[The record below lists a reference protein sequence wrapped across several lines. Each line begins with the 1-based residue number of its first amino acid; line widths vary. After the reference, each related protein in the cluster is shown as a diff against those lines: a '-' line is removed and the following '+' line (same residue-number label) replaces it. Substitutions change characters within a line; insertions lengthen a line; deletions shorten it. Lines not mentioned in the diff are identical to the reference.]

1 MPYYANTKKPKGH
14 RTTKGTTMNP
24 LLQRLGRDHAG
35 LTQLLD
41 LLSAMLD
48 RFHDGD
54 EPDYDVIAESLEY
67 MESYADEIHHPSEE
81 LIFKRLIEIGEG
93 GNEVLSVLSKQHD
106 VLHQVTRD
114 FRTAIEGIL
123 NEEVIRR
130 DEVEVQGRDLVA
142 TLRQHMVLEDTVAF
156 PLALEKLS
164 EDDWRVLIE
173 TAPEDNDPIFGK
185 PDPARFNSLFQLL
198 VEQAKP

>member
-1 MPYYANTKKPKGH
+1 
-14 RTTKGTTMNP
+14 MNP

-35 LTQLLD
+35 LVQLLN
-41 LLSAMLD
+41 LLEAMLD
-48 RFHDGD
+48 RFHAGD
-54 EPDYDVIAESLEY
+54 EPDYDVIAEILEY

-81 LIFKRLIEIGEG
+81 LIYRRLIEIGEG
-93 GNEVLSVLSKQHD
+93 GHEVLSVLSKQHD
-106 VLHQVTRD
+106 VLHQVTKD

-130 DEVEVQGRDLVA
+130 DEVEAQGRDLIE

-164 EDDWRVLIE
+164 GDDWRVLIE
-173 TAPEDNDPIFGK
+173 TAPDDNDPIFGK
-185 PDPARFNSLFQLL
+185 PDPARFSSLYHLL
-198 VEQAKP
+198 IEQTKP